1 MKPIILSLLFISFI
15 FLPACRGKQ
24 EQTPVPGGAGDG
36 KVKYSKD
43 IKPLDYKPDQFKT
56 YTLTPPAALTPA
68 SLKEQSQ
75 RIFNITGVKNVP
87 FIPDTARSPFSQYL
101 SLRRADD
108 PSGVF
113 EMHRQTGRIVFNRGL
128 KAYKTDLATPGLPSD
143 DDAIKR
149 TQALIEQLQ
158 LGVDARELT
167 KPDVTFLEMS
177 AVKDNEPSQTFRK
190 MVTVRYDRML
200 DGLRV
205 EGGTRL
211 IFSFGRDAELTSM
224 IWDWGK
230 WEPRQVAAEAVI
242 DAREQTRQIEET
254 LIRDAGIV
262 KQISVEKRDL
272 VLYNDGQGHIE
283 PAVYVSARI
292 TQTRKGPDGK
302 DVDFSYPY
310 DFYAPILRQPGAMF
324 PQMKDQQLRVR
335 PLPFQQ
341 MKHDSIVRNRARRTK
356 DE

>member
-15 FLPACRGKQ
+15 FLPACRGNQ

-75 RIFNITGVKNVP
+75 RIFDITGVKNVP

-230 WEPRQVAAEAVI
+230 WEPRQVAAEAVGQPHLRGATAFRLEQPWAADQDRCRPRPRYRDI
-242 DAREQTRQIEET
+242 QPIEAVEEVHSARRILRRRGCQRRQPHARE
-254 LIRDAGIV
+254 LG
-262 KQISVEKRDL
+262 
-272 VLYNDGQGHIE
+272 
-283 PAVYVSARI
+283 
-292 TQTRKGPDGK
+292 
-302 DVDFSYPY
+302 
-310 DFYAPILRQPGAMF
+310 
-324 PQMKDQQLRVR
+324 
-335 PLPFQQ
+335 
-341 MKHDSIVRNRARRTK
+341 ARRR
-356 DE
+356 